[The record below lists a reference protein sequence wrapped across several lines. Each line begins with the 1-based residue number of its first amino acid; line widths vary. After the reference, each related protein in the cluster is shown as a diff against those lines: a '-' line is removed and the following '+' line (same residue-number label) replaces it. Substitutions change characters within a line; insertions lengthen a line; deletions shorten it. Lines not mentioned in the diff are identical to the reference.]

1 MQKNSILIKNA
12 RIINEGSITNR
23 DLLIEGKKISNIDS
37 SISVKNN
44 ITKVI
49 DADGKFLM
57 PGMIDDQVH
66 FREPGLTHKANISTE
81 SRAAIAG
88 GITSFIEMPNT
99 IPNATTISEL
109 NKKFDIAS
117 NTSYANY
124 SFMFGGTND
133 NLDEILKVDP
143 KKVAA
148 LKLFLG
154 SSTGNMLVDNPK
166 VLEEIFSKT
175 DLLIAVHCEDEQTI
189 RNNTNKYIKQFGD
202 NIPIKMHPVI
212 RSEESCYLSSSRAI
226 ELAKKTGARLHVFH
240 LSTAKEML
248 LFSNNQSLMDKKITA
263 EVCIH
268 HLWFSEEDY
277 ESKGTLIKWN
287 PAVKKSSDRQALW
300 DALLNDKIDVI
311 ATDHAPH
318 TLDEK
323 SNSYLKAP
331 SGGPLVQHA
340 VVALMES
347 YQKGRISLEK
357 LVEKMCHNP
366 AILFQIEKRG
376 FVREGYYAD
385 LILVDPNDPWTVNKN
400 NILYKCGWSPFE
412 GVTFNSK
419 ITHTFLNGSLVYHN
433 NKFSKDKAAMQLTFN
448 R

>member
-12 RIINEGSITNR
+12 QIVNEGSIINR

-44 ITKVI
+44 TTKVI

-99 IPNATTISEL
+99 IPNATTIIEL

-189 RNNTNKYIKQFGD
+189 RFNTNKYKKQFGD
-202 NIPIKMHPVI
+202 DIPIKMHPVI

-240 LSTAKEML
+240 LSTAKEMS
-248 LFSNNQSLMDKKITA
+248 LFSNNQPLMDKKITA

-268 HLWFSEEDY
+268 HLWFSDEDY

-347 YQKGRISLEK
+347 YHKGRISLEK

-412 GVTFNSK
+412 GITFNSK
-419 ITHTFLNGSLVYHN
+419 ITHTFLNGSLIYHN